1 MRIAMVHSS
10 FAVRGGAERYVRD
23 LTRALTARG
32 HQVTVHSRPSDGAE
46 PGDHPVRVRV
56 SARLTRRLPRLGKVG
71 THLGDLVDPTGL
83 RVADLH
89 SADPDVVHLHNWQ
102 GIGALP
108 VGRLLRA
115 YPGVHSV
122 HDHAVCDPNN
132 ALGNVGRSRTVDQ
145 LLRVRARWVM
155 RRLRRAV
162 LLFPSER
169 TRRRVLGSASGVAG
183 VTDRVVP
190 LAVPAPPRRA
200 AWPPGRRDVFLYL
213 GVLDRHKGL
222 DLLLDAWRTAGPATG
237 GTLLIGGDGPLHAD
251 VERLAAATPSVRYLG
266 YLDAAG
272 KEAAFAAAGWLVFP
286 SRCAET
292 FGLVCAEALTAG
304 RPVLASAI
312 AAPPM
317 ASDGSALIFHE
328 PGELA
333 DLLRR
338 AAGMPDAGYDAM
350 CASAAAD
357 GRRLD
362 WDRHVDTIIQTYE
375 SVVAGRPADRR
386 SPEVTR
392 R

>member
-23 LTRALTARG
+23 LTRALIDRG

-46 PGDHPVRVRV
+46 PHDRPVRERF
-56 SARLTRRLPRLGKVG
+56 SARLGRHLPRLGRIC

-83 RVADLH
+83 RPTDLR
-89 SADPDVVHLHNWQ
+89 DIRPDVVHVHNWQ
-102 GIGALP
+102 GIGVLP

-132 ALGNVGRSRTVDQ
+132 ALGNLGRSRTLDR
-145 LLRVRARWVM
+145 LLAARARWIT
-155 RRLRRAV
+155 RRLRPAV

-169 TRRRVLGSASGVAG
+169 TRRRVRDSARGVGG

-190 LAVPAPPRRA
+190 LAVPTPPRRSV
-200 AWPPGRRDVFLYL
+200 WPRGRRDVLLYL

-222 DLLLDAWRTAGPATG
+222 DLLLDAWREVGAATG
-237 GTLLIGGDGPLHAD
+237 GTLLVGGDGPLRPE
-251 VERLAAATPSVRYLG
+251 VERLAATTGSVRYLG
-266 YLDAAG
+266 YLDEAG
-272 KEAAFAAAGWLVFP
+272 KEAAFAEAGWLVFP

-304 RPVLASAI
+304 RPVIASAI

-317 ASDGSALIFHE
+317 ASDGSVLLFDE
-328 PGELA
+328 PEELTG
-333 DLLRR
+333 LLRR
-338 AAGMPDAGYDAM
+338 AARMPDDAYAAM
-350 CASAAAD
+350 SSSAVAD

-362 WDRHVDTIIQTYE
+362 WDRHVDTIIQTYQ
-375 SVVAGRPADRR
+375 SVVAARTADRR

>member
-1 MRIAMVHSS
+1 MVHSS

-32 HQVTVHSRPSDGAE
+32 HQVTVHSRPSAGAE
-46 PGDHPVRVRV
+46 PGDRPVPELF
-56 SARLTRRLPRLGKVG
+56 SARLARRLPRLAKVC

-83 RVADLH
+83 RATDLR
-89 SADPDVVHLHNWQ
+89 ATDPDVVHLHNWQ

-132 ALGNVGRSRTVDQ
+132 ALGNMGRSRTLDR
-145 LLRVRARWVM
+145 LLRVRARWIM

-169 TRRRVLGSASGVAG
+169 TRRRVLDSASPLAG

-190 LAVPAPPRRA
+190 LAVPTPPRRVG
-200 AWPPGRRDVFLYL
+200 WPRGRRDVFLYL

-222 DLLLDAWRTAGPATG
+222 DLLLDAWRAAGPAPG
-237 GTLLIGGDGPLHAD
+237 GTLLIGGDGPLRAE
-251 VERLAAATPSVRYLG
+251 VERLATATDSVRYLG

-292 FGLVCAEALTAG
+292 YGLVCAEALTAG
-304 RPVLASAI
+304 RPVLASAV

-317 ASDGSALIFHE
+317 ASDGSVLIFQA
-328 PGELA
+328 PGDLA
-333 DLLRR
+333 GLLRR
-338 AAGMPDAGYDAM
+338 AAAMPDADYDAM
-350 CASAAAD
+350 CASATED

-375 SVVAGRPADRR
+375 SVVAGRAADRR